1 MTSYISDD
9 ARTLLRA
16 AYDIHAE
23 SNDPQTFQG
32 GITLDMPGA
41 GRRVR
46 MPPGSERYAI
56 AVRELEREQIIA
68 QNPATSGATP
78 ARQIGRGRRGTEYI
92 LSASGEIGREILGL

>member
-32 GITLDMPGA
+32 GITLDMPGD
-41 GRRVR
+41 GRRVKMR
-46 MPPGSERYAI
+46 LGSERYSI
-56 AVRELEREQIIA
+56 AVWELEREQIIA
-68 QNPATSGATP
+68 QNPAKL
-78 ARQIGRGRRGTEYI
+78 ARHMGRGTEYKYI
-92 LSASGEIGREILGL
+92 LSDRSREILGLLSPA

>member
-1 MTSYISDD
+1 MTSYSSDD

-41 GRRVR
+41 GRRVK
-46 MPPGSERYAI
+46 MPLGSERYSI
-56 AVRELEREQIIA
+56 AVWELEREQIIA
-68 QNPATSGATP
+68 QNPAPP
-78 ARQIGRGRRGTEYI
+78 ARHMGRGTEYI
-92 LSASGEIGREILGL
+92 LSASGPGREILGL